1 MEKIN
6 GKIYTLYIKLR
17 ILLSIEKGDTVICKT
32 KNKTKQNK
40 KFI

>member
-32 KNKTKQNK
+32 KKQNKTKSSYE
-40 KFI
+40 